1 MPYLEVDTDIP
12 EKFAGQNKSRSLFFN
27 DILTIYF

>member
-1 MPYLEVDTDIP
+1 MPYLEVDADIP
-12 EKFAGQNKSRSLFFN
+12 EKFTVQNKSQSLFFN